1 VEFLLRDMPNLKTFA
16 TLSPVPGFRRWLDA
30 ELAAVPANDE
40 PPRRRFGAANGDMS
54 AAKLREALARPDWV
68 QDAGLVESIAEPMR
82 RWCARYLCQEKS
94 GSKPLDAVARFHL
107 ANGARLERIN
117 WLADRSPKGLKESY
131 GLMVNYLYRLADI
144 EANHDAYVG
153 QGQVV
158 ASPAIKALL
167 KP

>member
-1 VEFLLRDMPNLKTFA
+1 L
-16 TLSPVPGFRRWLDA
+16 
-30 ELAAVPANDE
+30 
-40 PPRRRFGAANGDMS
+40 
-54 AAKLREALARPDWV
+54 
-68 QDAGLVESIAEPMR
+68 AEPMR
-82 RWCARYLCQEKS
+82 RWCARYLCQENS
-94 GSKPLDAVARFHL
+94 QGRALDSVARFHL

-117 WLADRSPKGLKESY
+117 WLADRSPKGVKESY
-131 GLMVNYLYRLADI
+131 GMMVNYLYRLPDI